1 MSGIDYARILQMMP
15 ECRHGRGS
23 GNSVSCGTIL
33 EYNPA
38 DPRPKVRNLV
48 RNQVR
53 NTATVVSPRPII
65 AIILL
70 ATSLSFALPVD
81 AQVIRPREVN
91 TQFHRART
99 AWQSGSSIL
108 EAKARIDRVLT
119 AVPNDPEAR
128 ILRAEI
134 LLGMNRPDS
143 ALVDARRAAELMP
156 TSGLAH
162 LVHCEAAS
170 RSGLPEE
177 AARAM
182 RRSADQIM
190 RDAGWYVRLSRCA
203 ESLERLPE
211 AESYARLAIAQG
223 TLNPAGHIQLA
234 RVFVV
239 SGDTDM
245 AVTTLV
251 KGIENGVIRPSI
263 IRQDSVLV
271 DLVDDPRIRAAMR

>member
-1 MSGIDYARILQMMP
+1 MSGIDYACILRMVP
-15 ECRHGRGS
+15 GCRLGRGS
-23 GNSVSCGTIL
+23 GNSVPCGMIL
-33 EYNPA
+33 EYNSA
-38 DPRPKVRNLV
+38 DHRPKART
-48 RNQVR
+48 
-53 NTATVVSPRPII
+53 TATALSPRPII
-65 AIILL
+65 AIIML
-70 ATSLSFALPVD
+70 ATSLTLALPAD
-81 AQVIRPREVN
+81 AQIVRPREVN
-91 TQFHRART
+91 TQFHRAQT
-99 AWQSGSSIL
+99 AWQSGNSIL

-119 AVPNDPEAR
+119 ALPDDPEAR

-170 RSGLPEE
+170 RTGLPDE

-190 RDAGWYVRLSRCA
+190 SDAGWYVRLSRCA
-203 ESLERLPE
+203 ESLERLAE

-223 TLNPAGHIQLA
+223 ALNPAGHIQLA
-234 RVFVV
+234 RVFMV

-263 IRQDSVLV
+263 IRQDSVLAE
-271 DLVDDPRIRAAMR
+271 LLEDPRIRTSLR

>member
-1 MSGIDYARILQMMP
+1 M
-15 ECRHGRGS
+15 
-23 GNSVSCGTIL
+23 GTIL
-33 EYNPA
+33 EYNSA
-38 DPRPKVRNLV
+38 DHRPKA
-48 RNQVR
+48 R
-53 NTATVVSPRPII
+53 NTAPAVSPRPII
-65 AIILL
+65 TIILL
-70 ATSLSFALPVD
+70 TASLTLALPAD
-81 AQVIRPREVN
+81 AQIVRPREVN

-99 AWQSGSSIL
+99 AWQSGNSIL

-119 AVPNDPEAR
+119 ALPDDPEAR

-170 RSGLPEE
+170 RAGLPRE

-190 RDAGWYVRLSRCA
+190 SDAGWYVRLSRCA
-203 ESLERLPE
+203 ERLQQLPE

-223 TLNPAGHIQLA
+223 ALNPAGHIQLA
-234 RVFVV
+234 RVFMV
-239 SGDTDM
+239 SGEREL
-245 AVTTLV
+245 AVTTLI
-251 KGIENGVIRPSI
+251 KGIENGVIRPSN
-263 IRQDSVLV
+263 IRQDSELA